1 METNIEMK
9 FSFGRNAYVF
19 VQLFSLLMPLFGY
32 MIDSAYHTGPAGFIV
47 FTLLGIILFI
57 WSYGRYKKT
66 KDKTEMRAVDWISK
80 GCTLQIAG
88 SHQEAILAFTRASEL
103 EPGAVLAYFARGRSY
118 WELGNIDQ
126 AIKDFDTA
134 IGLSPNFVEAYDRRG
149 LCYARSGNHE
159 QAVKD
164 FDKAIEINPKF
175 AMAYIN
181 RGTSYEMLGNHG
193 QSIKDIQTAARTG
206 HQEARNILKSKGIG
220 W

>member
-1 METNIEMK
+1 MK
-9 FSFGRNAYVF
+9 FSFRQNAYAF

-32 MIDSAYHTGPAGFIV
+32 MIDSAYRTAPAGFIV
-47 FTLLGIILFI
+47 FTLLGILIFV
-57 WSYGRYKKT
+57 WSYTRHKKT
-66 KDKTEMRAVDWISK
+66 KGKSEMRAVDWISK

-88 SHQEAILAFTRASEL
+88 SHQEAILAFTMASEL
-103 EPGAVLAYFARGRSY
+103 EPGAALAYFARGRSY
-118 WELGNIDQ
+118 WELGNIEQ

-149 LCYARSGNHE
+149 LCYARTGKHE

-164 FDKAIEINPKF
+164 FDKAIELNHKY

-181 RGTSYEMLGNHG
+181 RGASYEVLGNRE
-193 QSIKDIQTAARTG
+193 QSIKDIQNAARTG
-206 HQEARNILKSKGIG
+206 LQEAKNILKSKGIG